1 MMHNDF
7 IEAGH
12 RIFGLY
18 GADAE
23 GNCECGNPDCK
34 APFKHPRFSNWQHTP
49 EWSEEQLE
57 VMEMAGQLDTGYGV
71 LVRGLLVVDVDARNG
86 GVASFAKL
94 AQAIPEIAGCGFI
107 VATGSGNGSKH
118 LYFLVDASTPLVQ
131 HLDDYPGIDFKSSGF
146 VVGPGSQHSSGS
158 RYEAVVGAPYDIEQA
173 PEALLALLKK
183 PDTYR
188 AVVDGSHM
196 DVSDAQIADM
206 LSYINAD
213 CDHETW
219 IRCGMAVHHA
229 TGGAGF
235 GIWDGWSQS
244 SAAGKYPGPDA
255 LSRRWHSFG
264 KSANPVTLGTLVHYA
279 EQAGWSAP
287 VIFEC
292 SVEFVQ
298 DNEPSGD
305 MPISID
311 GVDLLRPPGF
321 VGEVVKW
328 LNTQGISLREN
339 IAVATALTAIG
350 NVCGLRYREDLT
362 NVTLNL
368 FCFCVAGS
376 GSGKEAM
383 LSGFGK
389 VHIAAGLGAAVH
401 GNFKSEQELISNI
414 IHHQA
419 AFYAVDEIGTVLSK
433 VENARKRGGAA
444 YLDGLVGQLMSIYSK
459 ASGNFL
465 LTGDR
470 KREVN
475 EMLVRE
481 YAMLSKKVEEN
492 EDPDGRCARQ
502 MPLVLQQI
510 NDVEHRGIVN
520 PFLSMIGFTTPETF
534 NELVTPEFV
543 KNGFMSRALF
553 FEEPDNNP
561 KPRGFFVAPAM
572 PKDMENT
579 IRALSS
585 GGSFDVQE
593 SNRIA
598 HHGERPTILTTEP
611 AKEVLERVS
620 EYFWQLGEQYK
631 ESNGFEAITRRG
643 YELTSKV
650 SAILAAPEGVRTP
663 EHVRWAFAL
672 VVRDL
677 DIKAKLAFSND
688 ASNKDSDRTMA
699 RIMTRISQEHGETSA
714 VLANRT
720 KTDREKVEGALAEL
734 EKKGLVLKKEEKNY
748 RRTTVKWYLA

>member
-1 MMHNDF
+1 MHNDF
-7 IEAGH
+7 IEAGY

-18 GADAE
+18 GADTE
-23 GNCECGNPDCK
+23 GNCECGNPECK
-34 APFKHPRFSNWQHTP
+34 AVFKHPRFSNWQHTP
-49 EWSEEQLE
+49 EWSDEQLE
-57 VMEMAGQLDTGYGV
+57 VMELSGQLDTGYGV

-86 GVASFAKL
+86 GVASFKKL
-94 AQAIPEIAGCGFI
+94 SKDVPEIAACNFI

-118 LYFLVDASTPLVQ
+118 LYFLVDPSVPLVQ

-146 VVGPGSQHSSGS
+146 VVGPGSQHASGS
-158 RYEAVVGAPYDIEQA
+158 RYEAVVGSPYDISPA

-188 AVVDGSHM
+188 AVIDGSHM

-229 TGGAGF
+229 TSGAGF
-235 GIWDGWSQS
+235 AIWDAWSQS
-244 SAAGKYPGPDA
+244 SAAGKYPGADA
-255 LSRRWHSFG
+255 LGRRWHSFG

-287 VIFEC
+287 VTFEC

-298 DNEPSGD
+298 DNEPDGD
-305 MPISID
+305 MPISIE

-362 NVTLNL
+362 NITLNL

-481 YAMLSKKVEEN
+481 YAQLAKKVEDN

-534 NELVTPEFV
+534 NDLVTPEFV

-585 GGSFDVQE
+585 GGSFDAQE
-593 SNRIA
+593 SRRIV
-598 HHGERPTILTTEP
+598 HHGERATILTSEA
-611 AKEVLERVS
+611 AKEALERVS

-650 SAILAAPEGVRTP
+650 SSILAAPEGVRTP

-688 ASNKDSDRTMA
+688 ERNKSGDRTMA
-699 RIMTRISQEHGETSA
+699 RIMTRISQEHGETAA

-720 KTDREKVEGALAEL
+720 KIDRAKVEGALAEL